1 MPRTNYPPETDVHQ
15 LPGPDATHWAW
26 QLRAAC
32 RDERSQ
38 AFFPPD
44 GERRLRRTIRE
55 NYAKAICEGCPV
67 RAECL
72 AHSLAARER
81 YGVWGGLGELERR
94 ALLSTG

>member
-1 MPRTNYPPETDVHQ
+1 MPRCDFPPETQ
-15 LPGPDATHWAW
+15 LKHFPNADDTHSAW

-32 RDERSQ
+32 RGEHSQ

-55 NYAKAICEGCPV
+55 TYAKAICEGCPV
-67 RAECL
+67 RADCL
-72 AHSLAARER
+72 EHSLVARER

-94 ALLSTG
+94 ALFKAG